1 MPVIKKVSLILFSIG
16 HFSSYSTA
24 VSFTS
29 FFETLATDLGWEVY
43 AVVDSGLDLKF
54 RGTSEVG
61 AKTSPGLDRAAGA
74 RHTLFNFVRT
84 GDQTHDFVPAGTSK
98 LSTTELY
105 LWLPSFFFSKVH
117 KSPLH
122 TNQHGR
128 F

>member
-1 MPVIKKVSLILFSIG
+1 MPVIKKSRLILFSSG

-61 AKTSPGLDRAAGA
+61 AKTSTGLDRAAGA
-74 RHTLFNFVRT
+74 RHTLFNFLRT
-84 GDQTHDFVPAGTSK
+84 GDQTHDFVPAGTGK
-98 LSTTELY
+98 FSTTQLH
-105 LWLPSFFFSKVH
+105 LWLPSFFF
-117 KSPLH
+117 
-122 TNQHGR
+122 